1 LTSGGLGLS
10 DHGMHALRP
19 QLLSKIG
26 GLALLAAVG
35 CQPPTPDAV
44 GEIVG
49 VYAINGAL
57 IANTCGQTALPTTDP
72 LKFEVEIRQND
83 QVGYWQ
89 VSKQAPQTGELEAD
103 NSFKFSG
110 QTTSLVSSMRGA
122 RNDLEPGDFINLT
135 PDFDLKTTT
144 CSMKITETIEG
155 SLARRFVTGDA
166 GTPELEAAGTKPKHD
181 LTGDNTIAVE
191 ATPESDCSASLM
203 TFGGPF
209 ANLPCMA
216 HYALSGD
223 LQEMESLGK

>member
-1 LTSGGLGLS
+1 
-10 DHGMHALRP
+10 MHALRP
-19 QLLSKIG
+19 QSLSRIG

-35 CQPPTPDAV
+35 CQPAAADAV
-44 GEIVG
+44 GDLVG

-57 IANTCGQTALPTTDP
+57 IQNTCGQMALPATDP

-89 VSKQAPQTGELEAD
+89 VAKQPQQAGELEED
-103 NSFKFSG
+103 NSFHFSG
-110 QTTSLVSSMRGA
+110 EATSLVSSMRGA

-144 CSMKITETIEG
+144 CSMKIKETIEG
-155 SLARRFVTGDA
+155 TIARRFVSADG
-166 GTPELEAAGTKPKHD
+166 GTPELEGATKPKHD
-181 LTGDNTIAVE
+181 LTGDNTIEVS
-191 ATPESDCSASLM
+191 ATDESDCSASLM
-203 TFGGPF
+203 ALGGPF

-223 LQEMESLGK
+223 LQEMESLAN